1 MKEKRSDIS
10 NVSNRK
16 KVFPGIYIEPC
27 TILTAKG
34 LVEFD
39 LSGTQGPVILSVHGG
54 IGGVDQA
61 RLITNWL
68 DNSAYRLLCPSRPG
82 YLGTPLESGK
92 TFEAQADLLAAL
104 LDQLQIEK
112 VGVVCLSA
120 GGPPAYQFAIRHPDR
135 IWGLVAI
142 DSVSGTYFPPT
153 GVGPITEAIF
163 MSNPGQRFSHMLM
176 ERFPRLL
183 LGEAFRGIG
192 YFTKEQTKRQVE
204 HVLNEPQ
211 ALDWMKALLETM
223 YPYSERKKGNV
234 NDMEEFLK
242 LTHLPLE
249 QIQCPSLIIHGTHD
263 ADVKFF
269 DGVYAYEHIPG
280 AVRYWIEEGDHTGFW
295 LSQHARQAQEYAR
308 AFLKQHAPD
317 EQSV

>member
-1 MKEKRSDIS
+1 MSD
-10 NVSNRK
+10 RK
-16 KVFPGIYIEPC
+16 KVLSGIYIEPC
-27 TILTAKG
+27 TILTKKG
-34 LVEFD
+34 PVEFD
-39 LSGTQGPVILSVHGG
+39 LSGMQGPVILSVHGG

-68 DNSAYRLLCPSRPG
+68 DNNAYRLLCPSRPG

-142 DSVSGTYFPPT
+142 DSVSGTYHPPT
-153 GVGPITEAIF
+153 GAGPVTEAIF
-163 MSNPGQRFSHMLM
+163 MSNPGQRFSRMLM
-176 ERFPRLL
+176 ERFPKLL

-242 LTHLPLE
+242 STHLPLE

-280 AVRYWIEEGDHTGFW
+280 AARYWIEEGDHTGFW
-295 LSQHARQAQEYAR
+295 LSQHAEQAQEYAR
-308 AFLKQHAPD
+308 AFLKKHAPD
-317 EQSV
+317 ERSV

>member
-1 MKEKRSDIS
+1 MINKRKILSE
-10 NVSNRK
+10 
-16 KVFPGIYIEPC
+16 IYIEPR
-27 TILTAKG
+27 TVVTEKG
-34 LVEFD
+34 PIEFD

-54 IGGVDQA
+54 IGGLDQA

-68 DNSAYRLLCPSRPG
+68 DNNSYRLLCPSRPG
-82 YLGTPLESGK
+82 YLGTPLKSGK

-104 LDQLQIEK
+104 LDHLQIES

-120 GGPPAYQFAIRHPDR
+120 GGPPAYQFAIRHPER

-142 DSVSGTYFPPT
+142 DSVSGIYYPPT
-153 GVGPITEAIF
+153 GVGPMTEAIF
-163 MSNPGQRFSHMLM
+163 MSNAGQRFSQMLM
-176 ERFPRLL
+176 ERFPKLL

-192 YFTKEQTKRQVE
+192 YFTKEQAKRQVE

-211 ALDWMKALLETM
+211 ALAWMKALLETM
-223 YPYSERKKGNV
+223 YPYSKRKQGNI

-242 LTHLPLE
+242 STHLQLE

-295 LSQHARQAQEYAR
+295 LSQHAEQAQEYAR
-308 AFLKQHAPD
+308 AFLKKHAPD
-317 EQSV
+317 EL